1 MVIEFQFTNSKIA
14 VFLNLLAEAED
25 FNIKVRVFFFQRM
38 HLRQSFK
45 GNADCEYPYLKMI
58 KQPL

>member
-25 FNIKVRVFFFQRM
+25 FNIKVRVFFF
-38 HLRQSFK
+38 FK
-45 GNADCEYPYLKMI
+45 GCT
-58 KQPL
+58 